1 MERKTGARG
10 LRAIMENSMMDLMYK
25 APSDESI
32 TGCTI
37 TKELVDGTGEAKLE
51 YRELPATARRS
62 KSGSRKKKESPEI
75 A

>member
-1 MERKTGARG
+1 MKHYR
-10 LRAIMENSMMDLMYK
+10 LYHYK
-25 APSDESI
+25 R
-32 TGCTI
+32 
-37 TKELVDGTGEAKLE
+37 LVDGTGEAKLE